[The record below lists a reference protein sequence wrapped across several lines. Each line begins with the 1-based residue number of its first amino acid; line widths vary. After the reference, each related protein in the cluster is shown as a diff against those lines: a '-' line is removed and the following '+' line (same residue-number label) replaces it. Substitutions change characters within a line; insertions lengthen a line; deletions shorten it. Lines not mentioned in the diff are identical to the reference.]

1 MAVRLQVAGLSDPGK
16 LRSLNED
23 RFYFKY
29 TQSSDQEPT
38 GLFAVADGLGGYLAG
53 EVASHW
59 AMETVKREAGD
70 LFRPHDLSETRR
82 VRPQELWD
90 EAQSS
95 NRTMS
100 IHSANA
106 EIFRL
111 ISYAMKKANE
121 VLLNYAQQKPRE
133 AGGMGSTL
141 TLCIIQEGLATV
153 GSLGDSRAYLWRQ
166 SRLHQITTDHTIPGE
181 LAARG
186 QLPPDKIPSH
196 PQRHVLQRCLGRHAL
211 MEPDIFRPIKL
222 EMNDRILLCS
232 DGLWNMVSPNQRLG
246 ELMAQEPNADKLV
259 NLLAQEANNAG
270 GEDNITVLVIDVT
283 CDPFGGQVDADRE
296 EI

>member
-1 MAVRLQVAGLSDPGK
+1 MVARLQVAGLSDPGR

-29 TQSSDQEPT
+29 TQSSDREPT

-59 AMETVKREAGD
+59 AIETVKRETVD

-90 EAQSS
+90 ESQSS
-95 NRTMS
+95 NRTLS
-100 IHSANA
+100 VDSAN
-106 EIFRL
+106 EQTFRL
-111 ISYAMKKANE
+111 ISYAVRKANE

-141 TLCIIQEGLATV
+141 ILCIVRDGLATV
-153 GSLGDSRAYLWRQ
+153 GSIGDSRAYLWRQ
-166 SRLHQITTDHTIPGE
+166 GRLHQITTDHTIPGA

-186 QLPPDKIPSH
+186 QLAFDKIPMH
-196 PQRHVLQRCLGRHAL
+196 PQRHILQRCLGRHIL

-222 EMNDRILLCS
+222 EMNDRLLLCS
-232 DGLWNMVSPNQRLG
+232 DGLWNMVKPNQRLG
-246 ELMAQEPNADKLV
+246 ELMAREPHAAKLV
-259 NLLAQEANNAG
+259 NLLVQEANEAG
-270 GEDNITVLVIDVT
+270 GEDNITALVIDVVSDL
-283 CDPFGGQVDADRE
+283 CGG
-296 EI
+296 